1 MLLCYVFYVVT
12 MFYFAKIYMLL
23 KLNKKHKLK
32 KYIYLQLFL
41 EELNSQAEVYLEPS
55 RTSMIKCFCKIN

>member
-23 KLNKKHKLK
+23 KLNKKHKLRK
-32 KYIYLQLFL
+32 KFLQLFL
-41 EELNSQAEVYLEPS
+41 ERLSSQSEAYLEAS
-55 RTSMIKCFCKIN
+55 QTSMIKPFFKVS